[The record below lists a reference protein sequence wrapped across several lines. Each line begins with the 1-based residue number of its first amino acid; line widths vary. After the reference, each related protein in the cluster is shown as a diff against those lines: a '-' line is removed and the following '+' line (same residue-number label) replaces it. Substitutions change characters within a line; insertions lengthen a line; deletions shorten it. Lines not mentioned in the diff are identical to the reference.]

1 MHVFTDSLGAL
12 KEAVTRPSAR
22 LSAHELVARI
32 RPLPR
37 RDSISLKASRGHE
50 SPLNAGPVHERP
62 VRNEAAHRSR

>member
-32 RPLPR
+32 GPLPR
-37 RDSISLKASRGHE
+37 RDSLSQEASRGHQP
-50 SPLNAGPVHERP
+50 PLNTGPVRERP
-62 VRNEAAHRSR
+62 GENEAAHRSR